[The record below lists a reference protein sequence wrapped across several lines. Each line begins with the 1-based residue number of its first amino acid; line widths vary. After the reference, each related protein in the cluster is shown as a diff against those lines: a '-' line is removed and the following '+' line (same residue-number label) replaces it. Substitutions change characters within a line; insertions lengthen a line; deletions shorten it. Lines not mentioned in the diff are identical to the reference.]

1 MFREVYWDKGIDLPG
16 ALPWSRGYV
25 GMYVVGL
32 CLSVY
37 VLAGLIAG
45 RVTRMNAATCF
56 ALQAEQRVQGGSVGS
71 RDIIVF
77 CLDS

>member
-1 MFREVYWDKGIDLPG
+1 
-16 ALPWSRGYV
+16 
-25 GMYVVGL
+25 MYVVGL

-45 RVTRMNAATCF
+45 RVTRMIAATCF